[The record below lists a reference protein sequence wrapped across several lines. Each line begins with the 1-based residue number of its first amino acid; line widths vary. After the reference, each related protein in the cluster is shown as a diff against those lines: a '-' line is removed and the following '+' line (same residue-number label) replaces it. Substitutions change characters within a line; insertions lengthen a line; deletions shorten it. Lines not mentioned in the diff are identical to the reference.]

1 MYNGHIVT
9 VDGRFSIAEA
19 VAIKNGA
26 FAAVGR
32 NDEIRRLAT
41 AATRTLD
48 LRGRT
53 VVPGLMDNH
62 LHGAGGGPGV
72 DLSRA
77 RSLGDVLGGRR
88 RARQDHGARRDG
100 DLNSDWHEAQL
111 REQRLPLR
119 DDLDTIAPVHARDIP
134 RPWRPRVHIVNSAAL
149 GKWEHPPRQTPEPEG
164 GRISRYPDGRLN
176 G

>member
-1 MYNGHIVT
+1 MLLRASLTLVCVAVGFAAQPPPAPDLVLYNGHIVT

-41 AATRTLD
+41 AATRTVD
-48 LRGRT
+48 LGGRT

-77 RSLGDVLGGRR
+77 RSLDDVLAAVA
-88 RARQDHGARRDG
+88 ARVEDHGSGRDCPV
-100 DLNSDWHEAQL
+100 
-111 REQRLPLR
+111 EQRL
-119 DDLDTIAPVHARDIP
+119 A
-134 RPWRPRVHIVNSAAL
+134 
-149 GKWEHPPRQTPEPEG
+149 
-164 GRISRYPDGRLN
+164 
-176 G
+176 